1 MRCFMCEVILLSR
14 TSFRNIT
21 RSLLILFYYILLSM
35 KTIKVTFLNN
45 TIYISKNL
53 IEKEPHNSIDYI
65 KQIVIDKINLNV
77 KLNELFIIL
86 PSKSKLLTNN
96 ILNNNLSYIN
106 EIEVIQKQKGGMAIA
121 LFAVF
126 IVPMIMTGKG
136 FMRLAK
142 VIVDFFKMFAQMMQI
157 IPLIFDPPAF
167 INDVMFGVS
176 WGINKIF
183 SRAMDSI
190 TESAKSPEKDD
201 TDTSPFGENGDQGRM
216 TCADPTL
223 GMILL
228 LVVCPPLAIF
238 YKMGIAGMVSAIICG
253 VLCVKLYYFPGLLFA
268 ILHVLC

>member
-1 MRCFMCEVILLSR
+1 MEPTNKKEPNIRLNIIFGNQSKHLEVNTKVDFKDFIYEIFKLFACFDLTDKTDEIKNELLKNFNKTLYITFVSKHINEQNWDDMKVALYPNATIFVSTKLRGGLVPPIVTVLALLGLLSP
-14 TSFRNIT
+14 
-21 RSLLILFYYILLSM
+21 LLGPIRVIFE
-35 KTIKVTFLNN
+35 TIKKF
-45 TIYISKNL
+45 
-53 IEKEPHNSIDYI
+53 IEM
-65 KQIVIDKINLNV
+65 IV
-77 KLNELFIIL
+77 
-86 PSKSKLLTNN
+86 
-96 ILNNNLSYIN
+96 
-106 EIEVIQKQKGGMAIA
+106 
-121 LFAVF
+121 
-126 IVPMIMTGKG
+126 
-136 FMRLAK
+136 
-142 VIVDFFKMFAQMMQI
+142 MFANMFIKVLKI

-167 INDVMFGVS
+167 IDDVMIGVS

>member
-1 MRCFMCEVILLSR
+1 ML
-14 TSFRNIT
+14 
-21 RSLLILFYYILLSM
+21 
-35 KTIKVTFLNN
+35 IKVTFLN
-45 TIYISKNL
+45 
-53 IEKEPHNSIDYI
+53 IEKLICI
-65 KQIVIDKINLNV
+65 KLNKNDPFQLQLEQIKGEIRRQFNIDKSKSFFLLNKQHLITNQTIDHLISNATKTTNAGHELQPLECKVVISLRGGGFIIDDILTALFSIIKMFIKMGPLFEGFINL
-77 KLNELFIIL
+77 FINSL
-86 PSKSKLLTNN
+86 
-96 ILNNNLSYIN
+96 
-106 EIEVIQKQKGGMAIA
+106 EMIA
-121 LFAVF
+121 L
-126 IVPMIMTGKG
+126 
-136 FMRLAK
+136 L
-142 VIVDFFKMFAQMMQI
+142 
-157 IPLIFDPPAF
+157 FDPPAF